1 MSEKCLYCEIPIEQK
16 EGKRERKFCKPSCCT
31 MFNLKLKNKDKPKG
45 KRGRPAG
52 SKNKV
57 TQELKDKI
65 AWNNKPENKER
76 IETERNTVIDRSHLN
91 DSLPACEL
99 RDYEITFHNKKAMSQ
114 FEKAIAGAV
123 GENKEVLDSSMQDLM
138 TQNISLTKTEVVG
151 GKVKVTNELK
161 KSTLSPYML
170 SRQKKKGGGSD

>member
-1 MSEKCLYCEIPIEQK
+1 MTKCKNQSCTKEVVSIEGRRPKEFCSVECRTKFHNSKNKK
-16 EGKRERKFCKPSCCT
+16 EGS
-31 MFNLKLKNKDKPKG
+31 

-65 AWNNKPENKER
+65 TENNKPENKER

-91 DSLPACEL
+91 DSLPAGEL
-99 RDYEITFHNKKAMSQ
+99 RDYEITFHNKEAMSQ

-138 TQNISLTKTEVVG
+138 TKNISVTKTEVVG

-161 KSTLSPYML
+161 KPTLSPYML